1 MRIRIGAI
9 GRLKK
14 GAEKQLVA
22 DYLSRAKKMGRQSGI
37 SDVSEFELNESRNQT
52 AEGRKGEEAENLLS
66 RLDAQSV
73 IIALDEHGEN
83 LSSRKFA
90 RILSGLKDAGQGE
103 AVLLIGGPDGH
114 GSKVLE
120 RARYKIA
127 LGAMTWPHRIARILV
142 AEQLYRA
149 MTIMANH
156 PYHRD

>member
-9 GRLKK
+9 GKLKK

-22 DYLSRAKKMGRQSGI
+22 DYISRAKKMGRQLGI
-37 SDVSEFELNESRNQT
+37 SDVSEFELNESQNQT
-52 AEGRKGEEAENLLS
+52 VSGRKADEAENLLS

-73 IIALDEHGEN
+73 IIALDEYGQN

-90 RILSGLKDAGQGE
+90 KILSGLKDGGQGE

-114 GSKVLE
+114 GDAVLK

-149 MTIMANH
+149 TTIMANH